1 MFLFFLGGCLRRC
14 RLKYLGVKYYGTT
27 TYFQMVQ
34 QNVIY
39 LNIEKKQMEKMLTG
53 ESK

>member
-1 MFLFFLGGCLRRC
+1 MMSA
-14 RLKYLGVKYYGTT
+14 

-39 LNIEKKQMEKMLTG
+39 LNIEKKQVWNKVSMTG
-53 ESK
+53 ESKECLLYYTSDFL